1 MRGDKMNYTIKNQ
14 DLLLEISNHG
24 AEIKVI
30 KYQNIEIF
38 AKSRYFYLY
47 KCESTVCNNTMYR
60 FIIRSTGKNG

>member
-30 KYQNIEIF
+30 KYQNIDIYTIQIQNF
-38 AKSRYFYLY
+38 GDVLHQFYFLIL
-47 KCESTVCNNTMYR
+47 EQ
-60 FIIRSTGKNG
+60 